1 MKNVQFL
8 SVAFAAA
15 MLVSCGG
22 GADKEAER
30 KKREAD
36 SLAKVEQARKDSLDA
51 AMASQTVNV
60 YETAKANPD
69 FSTLVSLLD
78 QAGLAETLQD
88 ETVNFTVFA
97 PTNAAFDKLDTKTL
111 ADLKDPKNAEKL
123 KDILLY
129 HVVRG
134 KLMASDVAGSGELQ
148 AMDDKVIVVKTGESG
163 TVMVSN
169 ASVTTADVDATNGV
183 IHIVDAVMTP
193 PAKKGTAKPKK
204 PETAP
209 APAPTPEVKKPE
221 TPADKAADKMSGNR
235 TNTVEDKAKN
245 KMGGERDNQSQQKA
259 ADKMK
264 RN

>member
-1 MKNVQFL
+1 
-8 SVAFAAA
+8 
-15 MLVSCGG
+15 
-22 GADKEAER
+22 
-30 KKREAD
+30 
-36 SLAKVEQARKDSLDA
+36 
-51 AMASQTVNV
+51 
-60 YETAKANPD
+60 
-69 FSTLVSLLD
+69 LVSLLD

-97 PTNAAFDKLDTKTL
+97 PTNAAFDKLDAKTL

-245 KMGGERDNQSQQKA
+245 KMGGERENQTEQKA

-264 RN
+264 RK